1 MRTAITRALL
11 RAGPL
16 FRSPPHASTSH
27 RSRPQ
32 SRARRGFSI
41 IELLVVLI
49 VSGFVMAIAVPRF
62 AAMRD
67 RMALR
72 SAKQQMAAYLVTTR
86 AAAIRRSATAVF
98 SVSNST
104 ISAKVKLPD
113 GTQSSL
119 GGTVPLVSARGVSV
133 SPGGSSTADTIA
145 YDSRGM
151 AVQVSSTRKYVL
163 TRNSKKDS
171 LCVSRL
177 GLIAQYCGQ

>member
-1 MRTAITRALL
+1 MRTAITRAHL

-16 FRSPPHASTSH
+16 FRSPPAPSSGQC
-27 RSRPQ
+27 SRRR

-41 IELLVVLI
+41 VELLVVLI
-49 VSGFVMAIAVPRF
+49 VSGVVMRMALPRF

-67 RMALR
+67 RMSLR

-86 AAAIRRSATAVF
+86 AAAIRRSSTAVF
-98 SVSNST
+98 SVQNST
-104 ISAKVKLPD
+104 ISARVKRPD

-119 GGTVPLVSARGVSV
+119 GGTVPLVSARGVAV
-133 SPGGSSTADTIA
+133 SPGGTSTADTIA

-151 AVQVSSTRKYVL
+151 ANLQATRVYVL

-171 LCVSRL
+171 ICVSRL

>member
-1 MRTAITRALL
+1 MRMAL
-11 RAGPL
+11 
-16 FRSPPHASTSH
+16 
-27 RSRPQ
+27 
-32 SRARRGFSI
+32 
-41 IELLVVLI
+41 
-49 VSGFVMAIAVPRF
+49 PRF

-72 SAKQQMAAYLVTTR
+72 SAKQQMAAYLVTAR

-98 SVSNST
+98 AVQSST
-104 ISAKVKLPD
+104 ISARVKLPD

-119 GGTVPLVSARGVSV
+119 GGKVPLLSARGVTVAPSI
-133 SPGGSSTADTIA
+133 SAADSIIA

-151 AVQVSSTRKYVL
+151 ANLQATRVYLL

-171 LCVSRL
+171 ICVSRL

>member
-16 FRSPPHASTSH
+16 FRSSPSLG
-27 RSRPQ
+27 RCSRRR

-41 IELLVVLI
+41 AELLVVLI
-49 VSGFVMAIAVPRF
+49 VSGVVMRIAVPRF

-67 RMALR
+67 RMSLR

-98 SVSNST
+98 SVQNST
-104 ISAKVKLPD
+104 ISARVKRPD

-119 GGTVPLVSARGVSV
+119 GGTVPLVSARGVAV
-133 SPGGSSTADTIA
+133 SPGGTSTADTIA

-151 AVQVSSTRKYVL
+151 ANLQSTRVYVL

-171 LCVSRL
+171 ICVSRL

>member
-16 FRSPPHASTSH
+16 FRSPPTPSTVR
-27 RSRPQ
+27 RSRRHA
-32 SRARRGFSI
+32 RARRGFSV

-49 VSGFVMAIAVPRF
+49 VSGVVMAIGVPRF

-67 RMALR
+67 RMSLR
-72 SAKQQMAAYLVTTR
+72 SAKQQMAAYLVTAR
-86 AAAIRRSATAVF
+86 ASAIRRSATAVF

-119 GGTVPLVSARGVSV
+119 GGTVPLVSARGVTV
-133 SPGGSSTADTIA
+133 SPGGNSTPDTIA

-151 AVQVSSTRKYVL
+151 ANLQSTRVYVL

-177 GLIAQYCGQ
+177 GLIAQFCGQ

>member
-16 FRSPPHASTSH
+16 FRSPPPASIGH
-27 RSRPQ
+27 RSRLR

-49 VSGFVMAIAVPRF
+49 VSGFVMAIGVPRF

-72 SAKQQMAAYLVTTR
+72 SAKQQMAAYLVTAR
-86 AAAIRRSATAVF
+86 AAAIRRSSTAVF
-98 SVSNST
+98 SVQNST
-104 ISAKVKLPD
+104 ISARVKLPD

-119 GGTVPLVSARGVSV
+119 GGKVPLLSARGVAVAPSI
-133 SPGGSSTADTIA
+133 SAADSLVA

-151 AVQVSSTRKYVL
+151 ANLSSARVYL
-163 TRNSKKDS
+163 FTRNSKKDS
-171 LCVSRL
+171 ICVSRL
-177 GLIAQYCGQ
+177 GLIAQYCSQ

>member
-1 MRTAITRALL
+1 MRTAITRAHL

-16 FRSPPHASTSH
+16 FRSPPAPSPGHCSR
-27 RSRPQ
+27 RS

-41 IELLVVLI
+41 AELLVVLI
-49 VSGFVMAIAVPRF
+49 VSGVIMRIAMPRF

-104 ISAKVKLPD
+104 ISTKVNLPTG
-113 GTQSSL
+113 GTASL
-119 GGTVPLVSARGVSV
+119 GGAVPLVSARGVAV
-133 SPGGSSTADTIA
+133 SPGGTSTADVIT

-151 AVQVSSTRKYVL
+151 ATNLSATHVYVL

-171 LCVSRL
+171 ICVSRL
-177 GLIAQYCGQ
+177 GLIAQYCDQ

>member
-1 MRTAITRALL
+1 MRTAITRAHF

-16 FRSPPHASTSH
+16 FRSPLSPSSA
-27 RSRPQ
+27 RCSRRR

-41 IELLVVLI
+41 AELLVVLI
-49 VSGFVMAIAVPRF
+49 VSGVVMRIAVPRF

-72 SAKQQMAAYLVTTR
+72 SAKQQMAAYLVTAR

-98 SVSNST
+98 SVQNST
-104 ISAKVKLPD
+104 ISARVTLPT
-113 GTQSSL
+113 GAQSSL
-119 GGTVPLVSARGVSV
+119 GGKVALVSARGVTVAPSV
-133 SPGGSSTADTIA
+133 SAADSTVA

-151 AVQVSSTRKYVL
+151 ANLPSARVYWL

-171 LCVSRL
+171 ICVSRL

>member
-11 RAGPL
+11 RAGPP
-16 FRSPPHASTSH
+16 FCSPPSSGHC
-27 RSRPQ
+27 SRRR

-41 IELLVVLI
+41 AELLVVLI
-49 VSGFVMAIAVPRF
+49 VSGVVMRIAVPRF

-72 SAKQQMAAYLVTTR
+72 SAKQQMAAYLVTAR
-86 AAAIRRSATAVF
+86 AAAIGRSTTTVF

-104 ISAKVKLPD
+104 ISVRAKLPS
-113 GTQSSL
+113 GSQSSI
-119 GGTVPLVSARGVSV
+119 GGTVPLASARGVTV
-133 SPGGSSTADTIA
+133 SPGGGATADTIA
-145 YDSRGM
+145 YDSRGI
-151 AVQVSSTRKYVL
+151 ATTAARTYVL

-171 LCVSRL
+171 ICVSRL

>member
-16 FRSPPHASTSH
+16 FRSPPSIVHRARC
-27 RSRPQ
+27 RSRL
-32 SRARRGFSI
+32 RRGFSI
-41 IELLVVLI
+41 IELLVVLV
-49 VSGFVMAIAVPRF
+49 VSGIVMRMALPRF

-72 SAKQQMAAYLVTTR
+72 SAKQQMAAYLVTAR
-86 AAAIRRSATAVF
+86 ASAIRRSATAVF

-104 ISAKVKLPD
+104 ISARVKLPD
-113 GTQSSL
+113 GSQTSL
-119 GGTVPLVSARGVSV
+119 GGTVPLVSARGVTV
-133 SPGGSSTADTIA
+133 SPGGSSTPDEIA

-151 AVQVSSTRKYVL
+151 ANLPSTHVYVL

-171 LCVSRL
+171 ICVSRL

>member
-1 MRTAITRALL
+1 MRTAITRAHL

-16 FRSPPHASTSH
+16 FRSPPAPSPGH
-27 RSRPQ
+27 RSRRR

-41 IELLVVLI
+41 VELLVVLI
-49 VSGFVMAIAVPRF
+49 VSGVVMRMALPRF

-72 SAKQQMAAYLVTTR
+72 SAKQQIAAYLVTAR
-86 AAAIRRSATAVF
+86 AAAIGRSTTTVF
-98 SVSNST
+98 SMQNST
-104 ISAKVKLPD
+104 ISARAKLPN

-119 GGTVPLVSARGVSV
+119 GGTVPLVSARGVTV
-133 SPGGSSTADTIA
+133 SPGGTSTADTIA

-151 AVQVSSTRKYVL
+151 AAGLSATKVYVL

-171 LCVSRL
+171 ICVSRL

>member
-1 MRTAITRALL
+1 MRTAITRAHC

-16 FRSPPHASTSH
+16 FRSPPSTGGC
-27 RSRPQ
+27 SRRR

-41 IELLVVLI
+41 VELLVVLI
-49 VSGFVMAIAVPRF
+49 VSGVVMAMALPRF

-67 RMALR
+67 RMSLR

-104 ISAKVKLPD
+104 ISAKVKLPT
-113 GTQSSL
+113 GTQTSL
-119 GGTVPLVSARGVSV
+119 GGTVPLVSARGVTV
-133 SPGGSSTADTIA
+133 TPGGSSTPDTIA

-151 AVQVSSTRKYVL
+151 ANLTATRVYVL

-171 LCVSRL
+171 ICVSRL

>member
-16 FRSPPHASTSH
+16 FRSPPPASIGH
-27 RSRPQ
+27 RSRLR
-32 SRARRGFSI
+32 SRARPGFSI

-49 VSGFVMAIAVPRF
+49 VSGFVMAIGVPRF

-72 SAKQQMAAYLVTTR
+72 SAKQQMAAYLVTAR
-86 AAAIRRSATAVF
+86 AAAIRRSSTAVF
-98 SVSNST
+98 SVQNST
-104 ISAKVKLPD
+104 ISARVRLVD
-113 GTQSSL
+113 GSQSSL
-119 GGTVPLVSARGVSV
+119 GGTVPLLSARGVTV
-133 SPGGSSTADTIA
+133 SPGGTSTPDTIA

-151 AVQVSSTRKYVL
+151 ALTAARTYVL

-171 LCVSRL
+171 ICVSRL

>member
-16 FRSPPHASTSH
+16 FRSPPSPGQC
-27 RSRPQ
+27 SRRR

-41 IELLVVLI
+41 AELLVVLI
-49 VSGFVMAIAVPRF
+49 VSGVVMRIAVPRF

-86 AAAIRRSATAVF
+86 AAAIRRSTTAVF
-98 SVSNST
+98 SVQNST
-104 ISAKVKLPD
+104 ISAKVTLPT
-113 GTQSSL
+113 GAQSSL
-119 GGTVPLVSARGVSV
+119 GGTVPLVSARGVTV
-133 SPGGSSTADTIA
+133 SPGGSSTADLIS

-151 AVQVSSTRKYVL
+151 ANLGNTRVYVL

-171 LCVSRL
+171 ICVSRL

>member
-16 FRSPPHASTSH
+16 FRSPPSSG
-27 RSRPQ
+27 RCSRRR

-41 IELLVVLI
+41 AELLVVLI
-49 VSGFVMAIAVPRF
+49 VSGVVMRIAVPRF

-67 RMALR
+67 RMSLR
-72 SAKQQMAAYLVTTR
+72 SAKQQMAAYLVTAR
-86 AAAIRRSATAVF
+86 AAAIRRSTTAVF
-98 SVSNST
+98 SVQNST
-104 ISAKVKLPD
+104 ITARVKRPD

-119 GGTVPLVSARGVSV
+119 GGAVPLLSARGVAV

-151 AVQVSSTRKYVL
+151 AAGLSATKVYVL

-171 LCVSRL
+171 ICVSRL